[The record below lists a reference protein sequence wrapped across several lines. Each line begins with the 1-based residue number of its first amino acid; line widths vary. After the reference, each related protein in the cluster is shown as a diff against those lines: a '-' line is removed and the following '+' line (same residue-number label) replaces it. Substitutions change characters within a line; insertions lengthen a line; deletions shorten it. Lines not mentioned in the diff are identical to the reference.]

1 MNHDPTW
8 DACHDELDFEDIPP
22 EPPSLGGMAGNANL
36 EMLVRTMA
44 ALGFPYT
51 EEPGWLTRDP
61 GYNWYS
67 GAPHGIMLHHT
78 ATTSYAPDR
87 AYPEPEGSR
96 DDGKTIC
103 NILIQPDGTINFVSA
118 DPANYSSGL
127 NWEQLLTDYVAQ
139 RVRFHGPQSGDLG
152 PEWYGNRAWINIETV
167 HPGDGS
173 TLPPAQ
179 ERSVVSVIAVMC
191 MIKGWDSTAVIGHYD
206 GRGTKI
212 DPKWTGEVS
221 VPPYSIAGVQDKVQE
236 ILDRNEI
243 PQPPGGDMPTHFT
256 IGMTDRFYE
265 PISWLL
271 ARLSG
276 GHVDPN
282 DNSGQISKW
291 LPWKTNVKLVQRE
304 DLDLIV
310 DLLGLNEHEAGDVIE
325 FGLNATGKTL
335 EALRE
340 LDQLS

>member
-1 MNHDPTW
+1 MGSDYNWDGNHT
-8 DACHDELDFEDIPP
+8 AEDFEDIPP

-36 EMLVRTMA
+36 DMLLRVMRE
-44 ALGFPYT
+44 LGFPYT

-67 GAPHGIMLHHT
+67 GAPHGVMVHHT

-127 NWEQLLTDYVAQ
+127 NWKGILDYHVAP
-139 RVRFHGPQSGDLG
+139 RIRFDGPQSGSLG
-152 PEWYGNRAWINIETV
+152 PEWYGNRAWINIENV

-173 TLPPAQ
+173 PIPDVQ
-179 ERSVVSVIAVMC
+179 ERSLISVIAVMC
-191 MIKGWDSTAVIGHYD
+191 MIKGWDATAVIGHYD

-212 DPKWTGEVS
+212 DPRWEDD
-221 VPPYSIAGVQDKVQE
+221 PYRIAYIQDRVQE
-236 ILDRNEI
+236 ILDRDEI

-282 DNSGQISKW
+282 SNSGQISRW

-304 DLDLIV
+304 DLDLIIEV
-310 DLLGLNEHEAGDVIE
+310 LDLNEHEAGDILE
-325 FGLNATGKTL
+325 HGLNATGKTL

-340 LDQLS
+340 LDWQG